1 MNAMTKHTFL
11 SALMIFLM
19 SLTLTGCYS
28 NRAIGLL
35 QEPTK
40 HNGIPTYDSVGYQP
54 YRLQVN
60 DEIVYRI
67 ITLDETIS
75 RTLDAGNGGANAQ
88 YANTYR
94 IYEDGT
100 IDLPFL
106 SPIHIEGLTVEEAQD
121 TIRARFRE
129 IIPDAD
135 VKVAQYNKTFTVIG
149 EISSGQ
155 RYIYKE
161 RMNIFQALAMTGDLR
176 NSGNRKHVRI
186 VRPRNGADPEV
197 LEFDIRSKDLID
209 SKYYYIYP
217 NDVIYVERS
226 KQAFWAT
233 GSYVGFLGLITSS
246 VSLLVTVLNYYSNF
260 TK

>member
-1 MNAMTKHTFL
+1 MKNRRPIYTAFMFV
-11 SALMIFLM
+11 FM
-19 SLTLTGCYS
+19 SLCLTGCYS
-28 NRAIGLL
+28 HRAIGLL
-35 QEPTK
+35 QEPNQ
-40 HNGIPTYDSVGYQP
+40 HNRIPTYDSVGYQP

-60 DEIVYRI
+60 DELVYRV
-67 ITLDETIS
+67 ITLDQTMS
-75 RTLDAGNGGANAQ
+75 KMLQNGNNGGNWQ

-94 IYEDGT
+94 IHEDGT

-106 SPIHIEGLTVEEAQD
+106 EPIFVEGLTIEEAQD
-121 TIRARFRE
+121 TIRSHFHE

-149 EISSGQ
+149 EIASGE
-155 RYIYKE
+155 RYIYKD
-161 RMNIFQALAMTGDLR
+161 RMNIYQALAMTGDLR

-186 VRPRNGADPEV
+186 VRPRNGMEPEV
-197 LEFDIRSKDLID
+197 LEFDIRSRDVID

-217 NDVIYVERS
+217 NDIIYVERS
-226 KQAFWAT
+226 KQAFFAT

-246 VSLLVTVLNYYSNF
+246 VSLLVTVLNYYTNF